1 MPILDIEVV
10 GQQAGDPPTEKLAER
25 IAQSVGKALGVPS
38 GQLWVKVGKVSAMSY
53 AENGPP
59 SGVLPVFVR
68 VLVRT
73 RDPSVWPKRAE
84 SICAAVSEATNR
96 NRTAVHV
103 IFEPDATGRVFFG
116 GVPESRSSP

>member
-1 MPILDIEVV
+1 MPILDVEVV

-25 IAQSVGKALGVPS
+25 VAGRVGEALGVPA
-38 GQLWVKVGKVSAMSY
+38 GQLWVKVRKLSASGY

-59 SGVLPVFVR
+59 GTTLPVFVR

-73 RDPSVWPKRAE
+73 KDPSVWPKRAAV
-84 SICAAVSEATNR
+84 IAAAVAHATA
-96 NRTAVHV
+96 RTPASVHV

-116 GVPESRSSP
+116 GEPDRRPG

>member
-10 GQQAGDPPTEKLAER
+10 GHQSGDPPTEKLAER
-25 IAQSVGKALGVPS
+25 IASGVGTALGVPK
-38 GQLWVKVGKVSAMSY
+38 GQLWVKVQKLSASGY

-59 SGVLPVFVR
+59 SQNLPVFVR

-73 RDPSVWPKRAE
+73 KDPSVWPKRAE
-84 SICAAVSEATNR
+84 QIAGAVSTATAR
-96 NRTAVHV
+96 DRSSVHV

-116 GVPESRSSP
+116 GESDPRQG

>member
-10 GQQAGDPPTEKLAER
+10 GQRPGDPPTEKLAER
-25 IAQSVGKALGVPS
+25 IANDVGTALGVPK
-38 GQLWVKVGKVSAMSY
+38 GQLWVQVRKLSASSY

-59 SGVLPVFVR
+59 SQMLPVFVR

-73 RDPSVWPKRAE
+73 KDPSVWPKRAE
-84 SICAAVSEATNR
+84 QIAGAVSQATAR
-96 NRTAVHV
+96 DRASVHV

-116 GVPESRSSP
+116 GAPDPREG

>member
-25 IAQSVGKALGVPS
+25 IANGVGEALGVPK
-38 GQLWVKVGKVSAMSY
+38 GQLWVKVQKVSASSY

-59 SGVLPVFVR
+59 SKTLPVFVR

-73 RDPSVWPKRAE
+73 KDPSVWPKRAAV
-84 SICAAVSEATNR
+84 IATAVSEATTR
-96 NRTAVHV
+96 PRASVHV

-116 GVPESRSSP
+116 GAPDTRAG